1 MTACPSPVFPAEMF
15 PADQWQRI
23 DGLLRQLEPAQALW
37 LSGYLAARATGAAT
51 GGPSPAQT
59 GSGLTIAYGSETGN
73 CELLARKLYD
83 AVRRAGHD
91 ARLVDLA
98 NFKLRQLRKVTT
110 LWLLVSTHGD
120 GDPPLGAVDFHAEL
134 LSADST
140 RLDKLDYAVL
150 ALGDSSYEHFCQT
163 GIEFDERL
171 ASLGANRIA
180 ERVDCDVDFEAP
192 AQQWSDARLA
202 SLPRAGSK
210 LEAAAPSSAGGMTIA
225 TASASHNTRSHSKQQ
240 PLTTEVLEQVAL
252 SAPGRRRGNYHLTVA
267 LEEGSLP
274 LEPGDAVGVFAHNPP
289 ALVETV
295 LSLTHL
301 PADAPVETGR
311 QSLPLAEALR
321 RERDLAIPG
330 KKLLQ
335 HWAVWSDNDE
345 LRHLSEDGK
354 RSRGWLKRHHLLDLL
369 RAFPARLPS
378 AQDLVDALRPLQ
390 PRLYDVANHISAD
403 TDELELLVKRF
414 DYRLGDKEH
423 PGIASHYLCGLSPGD
438 TVRLY
443 PHHNARFALPQRNE
457 PVILVGHGT
466 GLAPYRAYLQARA
479 ARGDDN
485 PCWLVMGEQQYEQD
499 FLYQV
504 EWQAWLADSTLTHLD
519 PVFADDEPRR
529 TLGSVFSEQTER
541 LCRWLADR
549 AVIYFCGDKSVLDEC
564 EQHMQQAYGAA
575 AGLDHENTVDFWKT
589 LAADGR
595 IKRNVY

>member
-37 LSGYLAARATGAAT
+37 LSGYLAARATGVET
-51 GGPSPAQT
+51 GGPSPAQAS
-59 GSGLTIAYGSETGN
+59 SGLTIAYGSETGN

-83 AVRRAGHD
+83 AVRQAGHD

-134 LSADST
+134 LSANNI
-140 RLDKLDYAVL
+140 RLDKLNYAVL

-202 SLPRAGSK
+202 SLPRIDNK
-210 LEAAAPSSAGGMTIA
+210 HEAAAGGITIA
-225 TASASHNTRSHSKQQ
+225 AARTSRSIRSHSKQR
-240 PLTTEVLEQVAL
+240 PLETEVLEQVAL
-252 SAPGRRRGNYHLTVA
+252 SAPDRQRGNYHLTLA
-267 LEEGSLP
+267 LEEGSLA

-289 ALVETV
+289 ALVDAV
-295 LSLTHL
+295 LSLTQL
-301 PADAPVETGR
+301 PADALVEIGR
-311 QSLPLAEALR
+311 QSVPLAEALR

-335 HWAVWSDNDE
+335 NWAQWSDTNE
-345 LRHLSEDGK
+345 LRQLSEDGK
-354 RSRGWLKRHHLLDLL
+354 RSRDWLKQHHVLDLL
-369 RAFPARLPS
+369 HVFPARAPS
-378 AQDLVDALRPLQ
+378 AQHLVDALRPLQ
-390 PRLYDVANHISAD
+390 PRLYDVANYVSAD

-414 DYRLGDKEH
+414 DYRLGDDVH
-423 PGIASHYLCGLSPGD
+423 PGIASQYLCGLSGGD
-438 TVRLY
+438 QVRLY

-519 PVFADDEPRR
+519 PVFADDKPRR
-529 TLGSVFSEQTER
+529 TLGSVFSEQAER
-541 LCRWLADR
+541 FTGWLADK
-549 AVIYFCGDKSVLDEC
+549 AVIYFCGDKSVLGEC

-575 AGLDHENTVDFWKT
+575 AGLDRENTVDFWKT